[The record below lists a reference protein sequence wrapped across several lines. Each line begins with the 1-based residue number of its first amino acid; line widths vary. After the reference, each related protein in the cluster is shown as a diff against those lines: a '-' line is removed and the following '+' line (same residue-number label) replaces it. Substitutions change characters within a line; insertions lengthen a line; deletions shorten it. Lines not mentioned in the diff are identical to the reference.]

1 MNKVIIIVEGDE
13 VEIEKLKYYLNN
25 RNIKV
30 KHKTNE
36 IYKKSVVTSLL
47 HNLGVPS
54 NIKGYRYIVKAI
66 KLIIIKREKNMTR
79 VYKELADIYN
89 TKVSNIESSIRY
101 AIEISWHR
109 GDIDLIERLFGY
121 SINISKV
128 KPTNTEYLA
137 TIVESIIINDFK
149 AISFDK

>member
-1 MNKVIIIVEGDE
+1 
-13 VEIEKLKYYLNN
+13 
-25 RNIKV
+25 
-30 KHKTNE
+30 
-36 IYKKSVVTSLL
+36 
-47 HNLGVPS
+47 
-54 NIKGYRYIVKAI
+54 
-66 KLIIIKREKNMTR
+66 MTR